1 MTQVQDD
8 QIKEKRGRQARNR
21 GASQA
26 ANQHIGDRI
35 RMRRALMDISQAKL
49 GKVLGL
55 SPQQMQKYECGT
67 SSVGAGQ
74 LCEVAKALD
83 VPISFFY
90 DGLNGESFLPASDIG
105 SREDRL
111 TRDELEMLGHYRAV
125 PSYIRDSIRSLIG
138 YVSKHGPDV
147 AAAPVKQESPDLVS
161 PPAGDAGPTPA
172 QGMTTSDDD
181 AAGGAAGDAAGGI
194 SGPTDETAVPE
205 KAGRSRKAPRRP
217 YGATWTPS
225 DIRK

>member
-1 MTQVQDD
+1 
-8 QIKEKRGRQARNR
+8 
-21 GASQA
+21 
-26 ANQHIGDRI
+26 
-35 RMRRALMDISQAKL
+35 MRRALMGISQAKL

-83 VPISFFY
+83 VPVSFFY
-90 DGLNGESFLPASDIG
+90 DGLNGELFPPASDIG

-125 PSYIRDSIRSLIG
+125 PDYIRDSIRSLIG

-147 AAAPVKQESPDLVS
+147 AAAPVKQENSRCDL

-172 QGMTTSDDD
+172 QGMTTTDDVPP
-181 AAGGAAGDAAGGI
+181 GVPPKEN
-194 SGPTDETAVPE
+194 SGSTDETAVPE

>member
-35 RMRRALMDISQAKL
+35 RMRRALMGISQAKL

-83 VPISFFY
+83 VPVSFFY
-90 DGLNGESFLPASDIG
+90 DGLNGELLSSTSGID

-125 PSYIRDSIRSLIG
+125 PDYIRDCIRSLIG
-138 YVSKHGPDV
+138 YVSKHGPDI
-147 AAAPVKQESPDLVS
+147 AADPVKQESPAVVS
-161 PPAGDAGPTPA
+161 PPADDAGPTPA
-172 QGMTTSDDD
+172 QGMTTTDI
-181 AAGGAAGDAAGGI
+181 GAAEGNSRA
-194 SGPTDETAVPE
+194 TDEAAVPE